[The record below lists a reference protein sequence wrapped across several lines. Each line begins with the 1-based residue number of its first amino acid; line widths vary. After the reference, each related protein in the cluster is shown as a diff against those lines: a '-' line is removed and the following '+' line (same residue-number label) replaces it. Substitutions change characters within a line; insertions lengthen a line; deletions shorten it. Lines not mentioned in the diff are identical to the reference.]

1 VKKAAERAAARGAR
15 AAVLALARERPEW
28 GKVRVARE
36 LRARGMQV
44 SPSSVH
50 LIWSRHGLAHS
61 YQRLLL
67 RRREAGTEKG
77 LSASQRSLLQRMR
90 VSQRHAVAGLGRERL
105 IIAAARVLGERGYE
119 GASLSRI
126 CAAAGILPGSLYH
139 HFKSK
144 EDLFVT
150 VHAEGF
156 RQLNEAV
163 DSALASAPKD
173 AWARLE
179 SACAAHLTLLV
190 GSPDVSLVTGTSL
203 FHTAPPVLQRRLN
216 RDRDAYESRYAAL
229 IGELHLPPQADPKL
243 LRLNLLGA
251 LNWTRMWYRPGKRDP
266 KALAYQLVQVLLRR
280 SLGDRTSPAAS
291 APLPPRS
298 RNAAPPARA

>member
-1 VKKAAERAAARGAR
+1 MKSTAERRTTRAATTAR
-15 AAVLALARERPEW
+15 AAVLALAKERPEW

-36 LRARGMQV
+36 LRSRGVRV
-44 SPSSVH
+44 SPSTVH
-50 LIWSRHGLAHS
+50 LIWTRHGLAHS

-67 RRREAGTEKG
+67 RRREAGTEKS
-77 LSASQRSLLQRMR
+77 LSPSQRSLLQRMR
-90 VSQRHAVAGLGRERL
+90 ISQRHAATGLGRERL

-144 EDLFVT
+144 EDLFVN

-163 DSALASAPKD
+163 DSALAAAPKD
-173 AWARLE
+173 AWSRLE
-179 SACAAHLTLLV
+179 AACAAHLTLLV

-203 FHTAPPVLQRRLN
+203 FHTAPPALQRRLN
-216 RDRDAYESRYAAL
+216 RDRDAYEARYADLIAAL
-229 IGELHLPPQADPKL
+229 QLPPQADAKL
-243 LRLNLLGA
+243 LRLNLFGA
-251 LNWTRMWYRPGKRDP
+251 LNWTRMWYRPGQRDP
-266 KALAYQLVQVLLRR
+266 KALAHQLVQVLLRQP
-280 SLGDRTSPAAS
+280 LGERRGVRAPSP
-291 APLPPRS
+291 
-298 RNAAPPARA
+298 N

>member
-1 VKKAAERAAARGAR
+1 MTRTTKSTTATER
-15 AAVLALARERPEW
+15 AVLALAKERPEW

-36 LRARGMQV
+36 LRARGLQV

-50 LIWSRHGLAHS
+50 LIWTGHGLAHS

-67 RRREAGTEKG
+67 RRREAGNEKG
-77 LSASQRSLLQRMR
+77 LSTSQRNLLQRMR
-90 VSQRHAVAGLGRERL
+90 VSQRHAATGLGRERL

-119 GASLSRI
+119 GATLSRI

-156 RQLNEAV
+156 KQLNEAV
-163 DSALASAPKD
+163 DSALAAAPKD
-173 AWARLE
+173 PWSRLE
-179 SACAAHLTLLV
+179 AACAAHLTLLV

-203 FHTAPPVLQRRLN
+203 FHTAPPALQRRLN
-216 RDRDAYESRYAAL
+216 RDRDAYEARYAGL
-229 IGELHLPPQADPKL
+229 IGELHLRPQVDLKL

-251 LNWTRMWYRPGKRDP
+251 LNWTRMWYRPGKLDP
-266 KALAYQLVQVLLRR
+266 KRLAHHLVQVLLRLP
-280 SLGDRTSPAAS
+280 LGERLA
-291 APLPPRS
+291 L
-298 RNAAPPARA
+298 